1 MSMSTERDT
10 HFQGFAR
17 LLWTAIVQSPE
28 WPYISLSEEEIQQ
41 AENIIAQR
49 AYDFAKHVLDETT
62 EYDLWIFK
70 QSDEGLENIVP
81 DLTEWPETD

>member
-1 MSMSTERDT
+1 MSTERDT

-41 AENIIAQR
+41 AETVIAQR
-49 AYDFAKHVLDETT
+49 AYDFAKHVLHSFEPFDFDTETRD
-62 EYDLWIFK
+62 DLL
-70 QSDEGLENIVP
+70 DRVP
-81 DLTEWPETD
+81 DLTEWPKTD